1 MLLPLSFLRAVS
13 SLFRWRKFSHQCAAA
28 LSGSV
33 RGVGGDL
40 VCCMYSTSHEVGQA
54 SLYPKI
60 RKKLQSMLS
69 IYYKSLTGFKV
80 ICVPGLLV
88 KNA

>member
-1 MLLPLSFLRAVS
+1 MIAIYMLLPLNFLRAVS
-13 SLFRWRKFSHQCAAA
+13 SLIRWRKFSHQCAAA

-40 VCCMYSTSHEVGQA
+40 VCCMYSTSHAVGQA

-60 RKKLQSMLS
+60 RKKLQTMVSDYEAK
-69 IYYKSLTGFKV
+69 IFSLK
-80 ICVPGLLV
+80 L
-88 KNA
+88 